1 MIKIAKV
8 KCAGIDIQLSSCD
21 STPFADVTFDVLVA
35 CMAYHHFPDKR
46 AFEKEAFR
54 ILKSGGKLYIADP
67 NFPKAIRKIINF
79 LVRNLNGEFFSSDEI
94 IDRFKQAGFLPIDV
108 KKKKYGQ
115 LVIMQ
120 KA

>member
-1 MIKIAKV
+1 MESKTLEYKREYIDEIKYTVVA
-8 KCAGIDIQLSSCD
+8 
-21 STPFADVTFDVLVA
+21 FANTD
-35 CMAYHHFPDKR
+35 
-46 AFEKEAFR
+46 
-54 ILKSGGKLYIADP
+54 GGKLYIADP
-67 NFPKAIRKIINF
+67 NFPKPIRKIINF

-94 IDRFKQAGFLPIDV
+94 IERFKQAGFLPLDV